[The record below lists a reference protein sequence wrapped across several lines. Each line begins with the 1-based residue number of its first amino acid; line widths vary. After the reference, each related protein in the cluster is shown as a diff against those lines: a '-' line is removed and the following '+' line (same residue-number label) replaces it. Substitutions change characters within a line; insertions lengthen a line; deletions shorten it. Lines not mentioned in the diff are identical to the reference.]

1 MSSPNFH
8 AGYLAVAPASP
19 HLSGQREGPEDSPT
33 RPWGHTARVCVCGG
47 VCVENAAPTLASCT
61 EIKIKKRSG
70 GAGDARLPC
79 GQALSANLPRLS
91 GPHRPLRGYLSR
103 PLLTN
108 SARSP
113 AGRAHGG
120 NPPLRGR
127 GGGGDTHTTGQ
138 RPSRARF
145 PGQPRRSHPGTA
157 FSLVRGPETA

>member
-47 VCVENAAPTLASCT
+47 VCVEKAAPTLASCT

-120 NPPLRGR
+120 NPPSGA
-127 GGGGDTHTTGQ
+127 GVVVGTHTRRDSGPPAPGS
-138 RPSRARF
+138 RDSPAAASRA
-145 PGQPRRSHPGTA
+145 QP
-157 FSLVRGPETA
+157 SLL